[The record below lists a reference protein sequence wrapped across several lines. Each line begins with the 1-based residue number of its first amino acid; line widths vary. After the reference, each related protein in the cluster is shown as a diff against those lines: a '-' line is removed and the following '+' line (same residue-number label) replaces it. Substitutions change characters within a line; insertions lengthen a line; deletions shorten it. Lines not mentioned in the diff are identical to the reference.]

1 MSNKKQTALQE
12 LISEFEELK
21 KTKLYQTSF
30 KAIDDCILL
39 AYHKLA
45 MEKEQ
50 MIEFGFDTYCFISGI
65 MKVPFEQISENKLN
79 SEHNY
84 NETYENSK
92 D

>member
-1 MSNKKQTALQE
+1 MNSKQQTALQE

-39 AYHKLA
+39 AYNKVA

-50 MIEFGFDTYCFISGI
+50 MGLCFLAGDDSELQD
-65 MKVPFEQISENKLN
+65 VTFEQ
-79 SEHNY
+79 Y
-84 NETYENSK
+84 YRETYENSK